1 MAAAFRATRAG
12 VGTDAAMLV
21 LVGMTSALA
30 GAGAAE
36 GDASRQLGFQRL
48 PVSGLVG
55 ARHDT
60 AGGSANRG
68 AIQIEPDAG
77 DQGFDVLFR
86 QAGVGAGGAGLQAER
101 AGVDACSNGIGVSRM
116 FGMGSEHGAHDG
128 HGVSFSACLGPLSR
142 WGTTMTKV
150 GSAHFRVP

>member
-21 LVGMTSALA
+21 LVGMTRALA

-68 AIQIEPDAG
+68 AIQIEPDAR
-77 DQGFDVLFR
+77 DQMRDIALGQTR
-86 QAGVGAGGAGLQAER
+86 VGAGGARFHAAE
-101 AGVDACSNGIGVSRM
+101 AGVDAATHGVRM
-116 FGMGSEHGAHDG
+116 CWLFGVGAEHGADGDCGHD
-128 HGVSFSACLGPLSR
+128 VSFRLPAAKPR
-142 WGTTMTKV
+142 R
-150 GSAHFRVP
+150 A